1 MGSVVLDELELTLR
15 TRDRAVP
22 GRVLLRLVALYDSLS
37 AAQKSDQAIDFDGFF
52 VRLLKACDRTTRL
65 LLAQH
70 WSAQTDPPRQ
80 ALRQLA
86 FDRDPAIAAL
96 VITSANS
103 LTELDLSDIARQGG
117 PTQRQALAD
126 RLADRLP
133 PCADRA
139 DKHRNSGTP
148 PRNSETNSPVRAT
161 QGAEQAASPVEQSH
175 VPTGVDCSEQTP
187 LSAACPRYTALHL
200 ATRLAL
206 HLLDRPAPEP
216 ALLAALL
223 TQDLA
228 QDHQARLLARLALA
242 TNLPTEAVT
251 RSFTTSEARYFATL
265 LWALDLPEILV
276 DRLMAFKAESFPLTY
291 PDALKTL
298 SDHRLTQAQ
307 ARQALQ
313 FFAGADRSAI
323 KPGLAVWP

>member
-1 MGSVVLDELELTLR
+1 
-15 TRDRAVP
+15 
-22 GRVLLRLVALYDSLS
+22 LLRLVALYDSLS
-37 AAQKSDQAIDFDGFF
+37 TAQKSDQAIDFDGFF
-52 VRLLKACDRTTRL
+52 VKLLKACDRTTRL

-70 WSAQTDPPRQ
+70 WSEQADPPRQ

-96 VITSANS
+96 VITSAKA
-103 LTELDLSDIARQGG
+103 LTEQDLADIARLGD
-117 PTQRQALAD
+117 PTQRQALAH
-126 RLADRLP
+126 RLAACVDRG
-133 PCADRA
+133 DR
-139 DKHRNSGTP
+139 HRHSGTP
-148 PRNSETNSPVRAT
+148 PQNSETNSPVRET
-161 QGAEQAASPVEQSH
+161 RGAEQAASPVEQSH
-175 VPTGVDCSEQTP
+175 VPTGLDCPEQTP
-187 LSAACPRYTALHL
+187 LSDACPRYNALNL

-228 QDHQARLLARLALA
+228 QEHQARLLARLALA

-276 DRLMAFKAESFPLTY
+276 DRLMAFKSESFPLKN
-291 PDALKTL
+291 PETL
-298 SDHRLTQAQ
+298 SALSDQRLTPAQ

-323 KPGLAVWP
+323 KQNLAVWP

>member
-22 GRVLLRLVALYDSLS
+22 GRVLLRLVALYDSLP
-37 AAQKSDQAIDFDGFF
+37 AAQKSDQAIDFESFF

-70 WSAQTDPPRQ
+70 WSEQTDPPRQ
-80 ALRQLA
+80 ALRHLA

-96 VITSANS
+96 VITSAKA
-103 LTELDLSDIARQGG
+103 LTEQDLSDISRQGN
-117 PTQRQALAD
+117 TAQRQALTERLTTSVD
-126 RLADRLP
+126 RGDTH
-133 PCADRA
+133 
-139 DKHRNSGTP
+139 KNSGTP
-148 PRNSETNSPVRAT
+148 PQNSETNSPVCAT
-161 QGAEQAASPVEQSH
+161 KGAEQAVSPTEQSH
-175 VPTGVDCSEQTP
+175 VPIGLDCPEQTP
-187 LSAACPRYTALHL
+187 VSGACPRYNALNL

-228 QDHQARLLARLALA
+228 QEHQARLLARLALA

-251 RSFTTSEARYFATL
+251 RSFTTNEARYFATV
-265 LWALDLPEILV
+265 LWALDLPEILCE
-276 DRLMAFKAESFPLTY
+276 RLMAFKAENFPLKHPETLS
-291 PDALKTL
+291 AL
-298 SDHRLTQAQ
+298 SDHRLTPTQ

-323 KPGLAVWP
+323 KQSLAVWP

>member
-37 AAQKSDQAIDFDGFF
+37 ATQKSDQAIDFDGFF
-52 VRLLKACDRTTRL
+52 IRLLNACDRTTRL

-70 WSAQTDPPRQ
+70 WSEQTDPPRQ

-96 VITSANS
+96 VITSAKS
-103 LTELDLSDIARQGG
+103 LTEQDLSDIARLGD

-126 RLADRLP
+126 RLTACSDHADR
-133 PCADRA
+133 
-139 DKHRNSGTP
+139 HRNSGKTP
-148 PRNSETNSPVRAT
+148 QNSETNSPVRET
-161 QGAEQAASPVEQSH
+161 KGAEQALSPVEQSH
-175 VPTGVDCSEQTP
+175 VPTGLDCPEQTP
-187 LSAACPRYTALHL
+187 LSAACPRYNALNL

-206 HLLDRPAPEP
+206 HLLDRPSPEP

-228 QDHQARLLARLALA
+228 QEHQARLLARLALA

-265 LWALDLPEILV
+265 LWALDLPEILCE
-276 DRLMAFKAESFPLTY
+276 RLMAFKAESFPLTY

-323 KPGLAVWP
+323 KQSLAVWP